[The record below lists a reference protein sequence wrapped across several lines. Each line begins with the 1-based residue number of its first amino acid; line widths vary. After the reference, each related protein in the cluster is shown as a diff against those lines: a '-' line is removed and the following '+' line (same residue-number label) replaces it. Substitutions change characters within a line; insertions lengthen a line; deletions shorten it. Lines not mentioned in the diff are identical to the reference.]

1 MKRKPVLWLLV
12 GALLIIVPLLV
23 ACGEEAPT
31 PAPAPAPA
39 PTGEPTAIPHTLWR
53 GAMTA

>member
-1 MKRKPVLWLLV
+1 MNYEE
-12 GALLIIVPLLV
+12 AS
-23 ACGEEAPT
+23 GEE
-31 PAPAPAPA
+31 APAPA